1 MKSLSTMFDFMA
13 GEGLVGI
20 KFFFE
25 GRGRTIG
32 KRRLGRRERSSYH
45 LNLFLI

>member
-1 MKSLSTMFDFMA
+1 MFGFMA

-20 KFFFE
+20 KILFE

-32 KRRLGRRERSSYH
+32 KRRLGRREGVPTT
-45 LNLFLI
+45 LIYY

>member
-1 MKSLSTMFDFMA
+1 MFDFMA

-32 KRRLGRRERSSYH
+32 RRGGGGVPTI
-45 LNLFLI
+45 LIYS

>member
-32 KRRLGRRERSSYH
+32 KRRERSSYH